1 MSEQVSTLVLA
12 VLGSGFLTAWVTNW
26 FTRRKVGAEAEKI
39 RMESEMIRMESADL
53 LITRLSTTVA
63 EQGNRISELEKEN
76 RELWTKLDEV
86 MAFVKASGLTW
97 PMMP

>member
-26 FTRRKVGAEAEKI
+26 FTRRKVGAEAEK
-39 RMESEMIRMESADL
+39 IRMESADL